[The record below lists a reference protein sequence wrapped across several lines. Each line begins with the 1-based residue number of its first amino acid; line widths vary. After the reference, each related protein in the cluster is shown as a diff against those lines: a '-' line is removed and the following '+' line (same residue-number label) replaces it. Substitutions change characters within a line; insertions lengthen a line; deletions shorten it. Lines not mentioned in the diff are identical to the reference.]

1 MGCNQSVNN
10 IKTMKNLSLILFV
23 LCTLAS
29 GAYSQQIKSN
39 SIIATENLKEVL
51 KSDIKSALEAKGNL
65 DQEALAQYFRTKF
78 SERYYYDWQTFDNRF
93 KQYNKLYSRKSSH
106 QSRAEDHMNK
116 FADSTQWVL
125 PFNYLNG
132 DPVNAYALRHLARSH
147 KMVDVAFQYFYDN
160 EDPKYI
166 NYFVRQV
173 SSLNAALAAG
183 AYEKIE
189 DGNGVYEVYRSG
201 YRVLNWLRVHNMFLG
216 EDAYTDADQLNT
228 IATMLQHGQD
238 LYENNDKFRSGNHQ
252 TKGMS
257 ALAMLAILFRD
268 FEGTD
273 KWYDRA
279 MTRLDEHMD
288 REINDDGF
296 QFERSVHYHISD
308 IDNYFYLYQL
318 AKISEYKLSESWEN
332 SLQSLFKTLTMI
344 AYPDKS
350 APVLQDDTDR
360 PWAEVNDIGSAMT
373 IGYALYGNPEYGYFA
388 NKKVDSNMYWFLKG
402 KQVDMLKKIEK
413 SSPKYKSIKFDD
425 TGYYI
430 MREGWKTR
438 DKMLIISAGL
448 DDKKPDHQ
456 HGDMLGVQ
464 VMSNGYAVLPN
475 YQVRYSLPDYEFFK
489 NSMVKNVA
497 LVDDEMQ
504 GKEYKGNRGGSG
516 FGKFHNLP
524 NPSVIRWQT
533 GSDEDVFI
541 GSHDGFENI
550 GVKYSR
556 QVIFVDDDFWI
567 VKDNFTSSEEHAY
580 KQVWQGHYSI
590 DKNPELIRSSFS
602 NGSGLDILQLNGSDK
617 IEQDGTRGKGWSVFI
632 NENEKNFSFITI
644 LHPFS
649 TFDRCL
655 DTAADNLSIKG
666 WSLSLP
672 NVDAGGKNFKSL
684 SKGAKS
690 YLLGV
695 ERINHNGQVL
705 EFNLPTDVICT
716 IDNDNLIL
724 EAIGDNEV
732 SFNVSGKKKYY
743 LNNELKKK
751 ESMVK
756 PGDILKTANK

>member
-1 MGCNQSVNN
+1 
-10 IKTMKNLSLILFV
+10 MKKLSLILFV
-23 LCTLAS
+23 IYTLAS
-29 GAYSQQIKSN
+29 GAYAQQIKSN
-39 SIIATENLKEVL
+39 SIITTDKLKEVL
-51 KSDIKSALEAKGNL
+51 KSEVKIALESKGNL
-65 DQEALAQYFRTKF
+65 DQAALAQYFREKF

-93 KQYNKLYSRKSSH
+93 KQYNKLYNKRSSH
-106 QSRAEDHMNK
+106 RSRAEDHMNK
-116 FADSTQWVL
+116 FADSTLWLL

-132 DPVNAYALRHLARSH
+132 EPVNAYALRHLARSH
-147 KMVDVAFQYFYDN
+147 KMVDVAFQYYYDN
-160 EDPKYI
+160 RDPKYI
-166 NYFVRQV
+166 NYFVKQV
-173 SSLNAALAAG
+173 RSLNVALEVG

-189 DGNGVYEVYRSG
+189 DGNGVYEVFRAG

-216 EDAYTDADQLNT
+216 QEAYTDADQLNT

-257 ALAMLAILFRD
+257 ALATLAILFRD

-308 IDNYFYLYQL
+308 IDNYFYIYQL
-318 AKISEYKLSESWEN
+318 AKISEYELSESWEN

-430 MREGWKTR
+430 MREGWKTK

-464 VMSNGYAVLPN
+464 VMANGYAVLPN

-524 NPSVIRWQT
+524 NPRVIRWQT

-541 GSHDGFENI
+541 GSHDGFENV

-567 VKDNFTSSEEHAY
+567 VKDNFTSEEVHAY

-602 NGSGLDILQLNGSDK
+602 NGSGLDILQLNGADK

-632 NENEKNFSFITI
+632 NEDETNYSFITI

-655 DTAADNLSIKG
+655 DATSDNLSIKG
-666 WSLSLP
+666 WSLSTP
-672 NVDAGGKNFKSL
+672 NVDASGKNFKSL
-684 SKGAKS
+684 TKGAKS
-690 YLLGV
+690 YLMDV
-695 ERINHNGQVL
+695 ERINHNGQAL
-705 EFNLPTDVICT
+705 EFNLPSDVICT
-716 IDNDNLIL
+716 IDNNNLII
-724 EAIGDNEV
+724 EAIGVKEV
-732 SFNVSGKKKYY
+732 SVNVNGKKKYY

-751 ESMVK
+751 ESVVK